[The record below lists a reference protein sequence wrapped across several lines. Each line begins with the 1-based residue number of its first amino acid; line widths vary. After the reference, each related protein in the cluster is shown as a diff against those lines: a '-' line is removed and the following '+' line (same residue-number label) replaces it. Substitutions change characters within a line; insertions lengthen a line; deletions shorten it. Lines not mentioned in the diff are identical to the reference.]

1 LSRVG
6 VYGWGIVAPRSPNID
21 TFARNLHSSESWLA
35 PFEGFG
41 PNNFLTGNLNF
52 DFEAYREWIEARF
65 PPNRFS
71 QLTSKMDPTALYAI
85 GSFIQAL
92 GQNPGIES
100 VLRELGPLAHVYLGT
115 GMGAF
120 PTLYAASVELDRAQQ
135 RWNRFWAAPER
146 CEPLRAHL
154 ARLTPGAGPGPTPI
168 RGATAPVDAA
178 SDTGDDSAVPPNPSG
193 IADRDEREDA
203 ERIWNAWWAERSP
216 ALREYLA
223 ELAKIEQIEVA
234 GEVEAGKLKV
244 IREKERRRGRLCEKW
259 GAPDPPWSR
268 VNTNVIWNIPN
279 TPASQVSMLG
289 RITGLAYAPVA
300 ACATFGVCLKLAMDA
315 IRTGEARAV
324 VVGATDPPPH
334 PLTVGAFQGAR
345 VVSADGEVSKPLTG
359 LRGTHVS
366 GGAVV
371 WIVGDREF
379 MESKGFR
386 PLGMEPVSVG
396 VSSDAG
402 HIITPSREGPLIAIR
417 SALERG
423 GVAAEELTS
432 WDLHATATP
441 GDFLEVVNMREIAPP
456 NVLVTARKGT
466 FGHGMSGGKRW
477 ELTAQYLGVQE
488 GVLLP
493 TPLRREELNPQIAEV
508 HQEFVYDTACPAP
521 LGPMGKL
528 SMGVG
533 GVNACVISRPL
544 DSFPE

>member
-1 LSRVG
+1 LSRIG
-6 VYGWGIVAPRSPNID
+6 IYGWGIVAPRSPDIAS
-21 TFARNLHSSESWLA
+21 FARNLQSSESWLA

-41 PNNFLTGNLNF
+41 PNNFLTGNLDF
-52 DFEAYREWIEARF
+52 DFEAYRGWIEARF

-92 GQNPGIES
+92 GQNPGIEQ
-100 VLRELGPLAHVYLGT
+100 VLQELGPLAHVYLGT
-115 GMGAF
+115 GLGAY
-120 PTLYAASVELDRAQQ
+120 PTMHSASVELDRAQQ
-135 RWNRFWAAPER
+135 RWNRFWAHPER
-146 CEPLRAHL
+146 CEPLRVYL
-154 ARLTPGAGPGPTPI
+154 AGSD
-168 RGATAPVDAA
+168 RG
-178 SDTGDDSAVPPNPSG
+178 DSEMPPPDPSG
-193 IADRDEREDA
+193 IADRDDREDA

-223 ELAKIEQIEVA
+223 DLAEIEKIVVA

-244 IREKERRRGRLCEKW
+244 MREKERRRAKLREKW

-268 VNTNVIWNIPN
+268 VNTNILWNIPN

-324 VVGATDPPPH
+324 VIGATDPPPH

-402 HIITPSREGPLIAIR
+402 HIITPSREGPLTAIR

-441 GDFLEVVNMREIAPP
+441 GDFLEVANMREIAPP
-456 NVLVTARKGT
+456 NVLATARKGT
-466 FGHGMSGGKRW
+466 FGHGMSGGGGW

-508 HQEFVYDTACPAP
+508 HDAFVYDTACPAP
-521 LGPMGKL
+521 TGPMGKL

-533 GVNACVISRPL
+533 GVNAYVISRPL
-544 DSFPE
+544 E

>member
-1 LSRVG
+1 MRRVG
-6 VYGWGIVAPRSPNID
+6 VYGWGIVAPQSPDID
-21 TFARNLHSSESWLA
+21 TFARNLQSSESWLS

-41 PNNFLTGNLNF
+41 PSNFLAGNLDF
-52 DFEAYREWIEARF
+52 DFEAYRGWIEARF

-92 GQNPGIES
+92 GQNPGIEE
-100 VLRELGPLAHVYLGT
+100 VLQELGPLAHVYLGT
-115 GMGAF
+115 GLGAY
-120 PTLYAASVELDRAQQ
+120 PTMHAASIQLDRAQQ
-135 RWNRFWAAPER
+135 RWNRFWADPER

-154 ARLTPGAGPGPTPI
+154 SGVSRGTGPGRTDLS
-168 RGATAPVDAA
+168 GAPSSEAA
-178 SDTGDDSAVPPNPSG
+178 GSDTLEGADVPPNPSG
-193 IADRDEREDA
+193 IADRDDRDDA
-203 ERIWNAWWAERSP
+203 ERVWNAWWAERS
-216 ALREYLA
+216 ASLREYLA
-223 ELAKIEQIEVA
+223 DLAEIERIAVT
-234 GEVEAGKLKV
+234 GEVEAGKLQV
-244 IREKERRRGRLCEKW
+244 IREKERRRTRLRDKW

-268 VNTNVIWNIPN
+268 VNTNVLWNLPS

-289 RITGLAYAPVA
+289 RITGMAYAPVA
-300 ACATFGVCLKLAMDA
+300 ACATFGVCLKLALDA

-324 VVGATDPPPH
+324 VIGAADPPPH
-334 PLTVGAFQGAR
+334 ALTVGAFQGAR

-379 MESKGFR
+379 MESKGFH
-386 PLGMEPVSVG
+386 PLGMEPLSVG

-402 HIITPSREGPLIAIR
+402 HIITPSREGPLAAIR

-441 GDFLEVVNMREIAPP
+441 GDFLEVANMREIAPP

-466 FGHGMSGGKRW
+466 FGHGMSGGGGW

-493 TPLRREELNPQIAEV
+493 TPLHREELNPQIAEV
-508 HQEFVYDTACPAP
+508 HDAFVYDTACPAP
-521 LGPMGKL
+521 MGPMGKM

-533 GVNACVISRPL
+533 GVNACVISRPI
-544 DSFPE
+544 E